1 MNGNIPCIL
10 CFKFGRIIRGSL
22 LVVVIKRNLLKARKE
37 DQTPSVLK
45 TVKRK
50 MPKMKRVKMKVT
62 LGKQIEGVTIR
73 RKIKM
78 KMIPMTKVEKGRL
91 RF

>member
-1 MNGNIPCIL
+1 MNDNIPCIL

-37 DQTPSVLK
+37 GQTSVLK

-50 MPKMKRVKMKVT
+50 TPKMKRVKMKVT

-91 RF
+91 RL